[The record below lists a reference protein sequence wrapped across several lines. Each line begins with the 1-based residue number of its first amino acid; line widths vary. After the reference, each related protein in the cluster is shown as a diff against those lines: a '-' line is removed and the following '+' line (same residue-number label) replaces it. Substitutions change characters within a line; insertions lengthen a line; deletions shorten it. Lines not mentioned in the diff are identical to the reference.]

1 LGERFIIDTNF
12 VMSASDTLNHQHRR
26 ILEAARK
33 VPVLSMV
40 FGRLNP
46 HQQEILSLLR
56 TTPIFS
62 DLSPAELVDLLHLL
76 HERTFVAGETIFTE
90 GEPGLGLYVVFKGEV
105 EISRKGKTQSQL
117 ARLGPAEIFGEVSF
131 LDGRGRSATATAHTR
146 SELIGFYR
154 TELFDLLKRKP
165 RLASKILLS
174 LGRQITL
181 RMRALLDTAGL

>member
-1 LGERFIIDTNF
+1 
-12 VMSASDTLNHQHRR
+12 MSSPDSSNHAHRR

-40 FGRLNP
+40 FRRLNP
-46 HQQEILSLLR
+46 HQQEILSLLH

-62 DLSPAELVDLLHLL
+62 DLTPAELVDLLHLL

-117 ARLGPAEIFGEVSF
+117 ARLGPAEVFGEISF
-131 LDGRGRSATATAHTR
+131 LDGRGRSATATAHIR

-181 RMRALLDTAGL
+181 RMRALLDTAGI